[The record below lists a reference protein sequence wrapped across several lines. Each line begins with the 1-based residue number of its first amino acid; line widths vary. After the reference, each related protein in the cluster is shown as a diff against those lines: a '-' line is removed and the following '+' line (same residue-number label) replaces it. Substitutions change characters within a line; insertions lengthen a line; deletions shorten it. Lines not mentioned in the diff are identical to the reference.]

1 MEIFNM
7 NIMTILCYLLYLGLF
22 GLVILIKEYERK
34 IKLEKIKSSDFLPE
48 DEISYLKQIFLL
60 LFGLLSLI
68 GLIFSFIIKDY
79 VNYFELACLNII
91 FTTVA
96 IIYLAEKSYTKLI
109 LSVLIIPSTSI
120 IWLLFNKDLPNFFL
134 MIQCIGNLIT
144 GLYFIYKF
152 FKYTKNNELGLTVI
166 IFAFILS
173 LSLATTSIGE
183 NVSLI
188 NSVVMVS
195 NAFTSNG
202 YAILGNTYVGK
213 INSIILVW
221 SGYLLSGVGT
231 AGLAAAIIVNHM
243 RKKLNILYK
252 QNEDLSK
259 ELKELKELIKK
270 E

>member
-152 FKYTKNNELGLTVI
+152 FKYTKNNDTPARIEHMNMAYIKARAYCDLNGIKIYNVHGLPWHD
-166 IFAFILS
+166 
-173 LSLATTSIGE
+173 E
-183 NVSLI
+183 
-188 NSVVMVS
+188 
-195 NAFTSNG
+195 
-202 YAILGNTYVGK
+202 
-213 INSIILVW
+213 SII
-221 SGYLLSGVGT
+221 S
-231 AGLAAAIIVNHM
+231 IV
-243 RKKLNILYK
+243 
-252 QNEDLSK
+252 K
-259 ELKELKELIKK
+259 E
-270 E
+270 

>member
-7 NIMTILCYLLYLGLF
+7 NLMILLCYLMYIGLF
-22 GLVILIKEYERK
+22 GLVILIKDYEKK
-34 IKLEKIKSSDFLPE
+34 IKLEKIKSSDFLPD
-48 DEISYLKQIFLL
+48 DEISHLKQIFLL
-60 LFGLLSLI
+60 LFGLLSII
-68 GLIFSFIIKDY
+68 GLIFSFIIKDN
-79 VNYFELACLNII
+79 VNYFELAVLNII
-91 FTTVA
+91 FTTIA

-152 FKYTKNNELGLTVI
+152 FKYTKNNKLGLTVI
-166 IFAFILS
+166 IFALILS
-173 LSLATTSIGE
+173 SSLATTSIGE

-188 NSVVMVS
+188 DSMVMVS

-202 YAILGNTYVGK
+202 YTILGHTYIGK
-213 INSIILVW
+213 LNSITLVW
-221 SGYLLSGVGT
+221 FGYLLSGVGT
-231 AGLAAAIIVNHM
+231 ATLTAAIILKRMKHKM
-243 RKKLNILYK
+243 NILYK

-259 ELKELKELIKK
+259 EIKELKELIKK